1 MNPDPPVEPL
11 MEDPNAL
18 LEKAIIEE
26 YLRSRGLTLEALE
39 HLPKRTRTRLMTEA
53 SRYASLKLTE
63 LEARAHLVD
72 EVHAAHKEKA
82 TA

>member
-1 MNPDPPVEPL
+1 MSTNLPDEPR

-39 HLPKRTRTRLMTEA
+39 HLPKRTRTRLMAEA
-53 SRYASLKLTE
+53 SRYASLKLAE
-63 LEARAHLVD
+63 LEARAHFVD
-72 EVHAAHKEKA
+72 EVHAASKESLKA
-82 TA
+82 